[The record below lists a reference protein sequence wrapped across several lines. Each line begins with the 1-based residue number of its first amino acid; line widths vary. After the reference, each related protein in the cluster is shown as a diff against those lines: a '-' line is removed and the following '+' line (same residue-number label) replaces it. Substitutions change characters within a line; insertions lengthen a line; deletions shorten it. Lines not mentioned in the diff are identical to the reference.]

1 MLCEQAREHLSAYL
15 DRELASELSVAVRA
29 HLESCADCRAL
40 LADLRATA
48 GLLRALPVHRAPAD
62 LAEDV
67 QREIERCTILP
78 AAESDYDAEPQER
91 TLALRR
97 VRLWPRGLAVAASVL
112 LVVGI
117 GVLALLEHAR
127 GPETVPVL
135 GPPADHGVEVA
146 KGGAGSGV
154 GSAAALAKK
163 EAADDYKA

>member
-1 MLCEQAREHLSAYL
+1 MLCEQARDHLSAYL
-15 DRELASELSVAVRA
+15 DRELASELSAAVRA

-48 GLLRALPVHRAPAD
+48 GLLGALPVHRAPAD

-78 AAESDYDAEPQER
+78 AAEPDYDAELQER

-97 VRLWPRGLAVAASVL
+97 VRLWPKALAVAASVL

-117 GVLALLEHAR
+117 GVLALLGPAGR
-127 GPETVPVL
+127 RGRLDVASGPETVPVL
-135 GPPADHGVEVA
+135 GPPA
-146 KGGAGSGV
+146 
-154 GSAAALAKK
+154 
-163 EAADDYKA
+163 